1 MKTVILIAA
10 HKPYPMP
17 DDPVYLPIHVGCC
30 GKKKL
35 FGQGDDTG
43 DNISAKNPNY
53 CELTALYWA
62 WKNLDYDALGLVHY
76 RRYFVRRALFS
87 KKTERILRGA
97 DFQAQLQNV
106 KILLPK
112 PRHYWV
118 ETSWSQYAHAHHEQ
132 DLQMTRQIIAEQ
144 HPDELSAFDQVMQ
157 RRTAHRFNMFVMKR
171 EPLNAYCSWLFP
183 ILFTLESRLDISG
196 YTPNDARVFGF
207 VAERLLDVWLEITNA
222 VYTELPVAFM
232 EKQNWFQKGT
242 AFLIRKI
249 RRRPGR

>member
-17 DDPVYLPIHVGCC
+17 DDPVYLPIHVGCT
-30 GKKKL
+30 GKQKL
-35 FGQGDDTG
+35 FEQGDDTG
-43 DNISAKNPNY
+43 DNISAKNPYY

-62 WKNLDYDALGLVHY
+62 WKNLDFDVLGLVHY
-76 RRYFVRRALFS
+76 RRYFVRRALFA
-87 KKTERILRGA
+87 KKTDRILRGA

-132 DLQMTRQIIAEQ
+132 DLQMTRQIIAEL
-144 HPDELSAFDQVMQ
+144 HPDELSAFDQVIR

-171 EPLNAYCSWLFP
+171 EPLNAYCVWLFP

-196 YTPNDARVFGF
+196 YTPNDMRVFGF
-207 VAERLLDVWLEITNA
+207 VAERLLDVWLESTHA
-222 VYTELPVAFM
+222 VYRELPVAFM
-232 EKQNWFQKGT
+232 EKQNWFKKGT

-249 RRRPGR
+249 RRRSGR